1 MPASRRDCSEESTLP
16 SSALRVRNHTPIAR
30 PTTESATATATMSAT
45 VVRRDRIDA
54 YSTRATKPT
63 PRTVWTRR
71 ERPPTSV
78 LRRT

>member
-1 MPASRRDCSEESTLP
+1 M
-16 SSALRVRNHTPIAR
+16 RNHTPIAR
-30 PTTESATATATMSAT
+30 PTTDSATATATMSAT
-45 VVRRDRIDA
+45 VVRRDRINA